1 MKNIRISLGI
11 FTLMIIAMFLSLD
24 YLDKVCT
31 LVENNSAELE
41 TLINEE
47 KWLEADK
54 LSNQLYYSWIK
65 EAKVMSIFVN
75 HAEIDMMN
83 NEILKLTQY
92 VKCKSKDE
100 ALASSHVIKFYSKSI
115 VDLQKVNISN
125 IF

>member
-1 MKNIRISLGI
+1 LKNIWISLGI

>member
-31 LVENNSAELE
+31 IVENNSAELE

>member
-1 MKNIRISLGI
+1 LKNIRISLGI

-31 LVENNSAELE
+31 IVENNSAELE